1 MAANT
6 RATRSPTRAISVV
19 VTSALN
25 FGIAVMEVLLE
36 SLVKQKDGP
45 RMRERRRAWLT
56 SQELCREKAVDSGS
70 SKGRRTAVFVT
81 RDQWIIAIGSRGLI
95 FERNVRSWKKGAAH
109 ECERRRVEHPVRHFN
124 APNEH

>member
-70 SKGRRTAVFVT
+70 SK
-81 RDQWIIAIGSRGLI
+81 
-95 FERNVRSWKKGAAH
+95 
-109 ECERRRVEHPVRHFN
+109 
-124 APNEH
+124 